1 MKKTRALVYVA
12 LFAALIAAGA
22 FLQVPVPPVP
32 FTLQSF
38 FCLLAGSLLGPW
50 LGTLSV
56 LIYLAAGLI
65 GLPVFTQGGGFSYLF
80 MPTFGFLLGLIPTA
94 LLSGLFM
101 RRAAGL
107 KGAGGTVA
115 RAALL
120 FACSAL
126 LLLFGFFYYVL
137 LNQVPGA
144 DLWGVFASFVLLFLP
159 AEAVKAAA
167 ASVLFGALGRYFP
180 ESRGRTAGVT
190 QPEKAE
196 RDPHRQEEDSTAGK
210 EDR

>member
-107 KGAGGTVA
+107 KGAGGTAA

-126 LLLFGFFYYVL
+126 LLLLGFFYYVL

-144 DLWGVFASFVLLFLP
+144 DLWGVFVSFVLLFLP

-180 ESRGRTAGVT
+180 ESLGQMKGMR
-190 QPEKAE
+190 QLQKAE
-196 RDPHRQEEDSTAGK
+196 KGPHRQEEESTAVK

>member
-1 MKKTRALVYVA
+1 MKQTKALVYVA

-22 FLQVPVPPVP
+22 FLQIPVPPVP

-50 LGTLSV
+50 LGMLSV

-101 RRAAGL
+101 RKTAGL
-107 KGAGGTVA
+107 KGVGGTAV

-120 FACSAL
+120 FFCSAL
-126 LLLFGFFYYVL
+126 LLLIGFFYYVL
-137 LNQVPGA
+137 LNQVPSTE
-144 DLWGVFASFVLLFLP
+144 LFGVFVSFVLLFLP

-167 ASVLFGALGRYFP
+167 ASALFGALVRCFP
-180 ESRGRTAGVT
+180 ENRGRTAGMT
-190 QPEKAE
+190 QLQKAE
-196 RDPHRQEEDSTAGK
+196 KVPHRQEEDSSARK
-210 EDR
+210 EDH